1 MESEQL
7 TFVSADFRTFDRD
20 YNYTGTDILP
30 CHFSSFPSSERY
42 GDFQSFVTAC
52 DHWASMTS
60 SVFNKAFLPIPM
72 SLWYRFPW
80 RQGLPTPPGSVAD
93 LPRRGNVQLGP
104 ENSLKLQ
111 SIVSE
116 GQYFNNDATFPVP
129 DRYHQPILIRD
140 YVRTSTPWYAHLYV
154 PKPDPNL
161 YSTYEQYRDAVSR
174 WRKLAIGKGI
184 SPPPHPIE
192 MEKILKIIQC
202 EPSVTNL
209 NFEQHRKRSIDFA
222 KGMTPP
228 TNLELVEERLKSLSN
243 LSCRYEHPNDVIDF
257 VDEIAKKRVG
267 YCAKFREF
275 SDFQEMFEDHRYEL
289 LELLNSDSPMNMCRK
304 WAVLDGVGKLIKSGI
319 GLNPLFNDVH
329 KCFRIAQL
337 MNNFLVWPQ
346 KLFHDW
352 EVLNT
357 LKIDP
362 PLEVKRQ
369 LTQHFYRSLL
379 GVDYAMVADQF
390 CKDTGTDS
398 FTAMKM
404 RKKPLMDQIAG
415 LAYEMAGHVYE
426 FLAHVVETTT
436 LDDKIG
442 QEILNLMQLLFRY
455 VDNLSVLFEK
465 FRMVDF
471 LVTLAKANEKIM
483 SKLAMEILFSR
494 KSCAAFLPL
503 LVKAANDH
511 SRVMTWPNSMIQV
524 YMAFLMADPR
534 ISTPVEV
541 SIAVASK
548 LLQVATTMD
557 RDIFLDLFGSVC
569 FYTSRTR
576 NKNNELVSILLVS
589 CFSYLPAVRE
599 ERHRVIILTSIET
612 LIALPTSYTF
622 VSNYPELLKES
633 ITSILELTE
642 TEEQDVSIHSWRVL
656 WTIGVT
662 HSQVRS
668 TVFKE
673 TEVGV
678 KLKELFENPPEPL
691 WGDIL
696 DFVCSLWT
704 HPNSLWDVFRPDPVA
719 DELVPNRA
727 EAVARIMAMVL
738 AAPLYANKLN
748 SYLRN
753 EMTRVLELRQ
763 YRSTRRASR

>member
-1 MESEQL
+1 MESEPL
-7 TFVSADFRTFDRD
+7 TFVNPDFRTFDRD
-20 YNYTGTDILP
+20 YNYTGSDILP
-30 CHFSSFPSSERY
+30 CQFSSFPSSERY
-42 GDFQSFVTAC
+42 SDFQSFKKAC
-52 DHWASMTS
+52 DHWANVTS

-80 RQGLPTPPGSVAD
+80 RQELPTPPGSIAD
-93 LPRRGNVQLGP
+93 LPGKGNFQLGP

-116 GQYFNNDATFPVP
+116 GHYFNNDAAFPVP

-140 YVRTSTPWYAHLYV
+140 YVRTSTPWYANLYV
-154 PKPDPNL
+154 PQPDPNL
-161 YSTYEQYRDAVSR
+161 YSTYEEYRDAVTR

-184 SPPPHPIE
+184 SPPPHPTE
-192 MEKILKIIQC
+192 MEKILKIVQC
-202 EPSVTNL
+202 EPSVTQL
-209 NFEQHRKRSIDFA
+209 DFEQRRKRSIDFS
-222 KGMTPP
+222 KGMNPP
-228 TNLELVEERLKSLSN
+228 TNLDLIEERLKSLRN
-243 LSCRYEHPNDVIDF
+243 LPCRYEHTNSVIDF
-257 VDEIAKKRVG
+257 VDEIAKKRVE
-267 YCAKFREF
+267 YCARFREF
-275 SDFQEMFEDHRYEL
+275 SDFEEMFEDHRYEL
-289 LELLNSDSPMNMCRK
+289 LELLKGGAPMSLCRE
-304 WAVLDGVGKLIKSGI
+304 WTVLDGLGKLIKSGI
-319 GLNPLFNDVH
+319 GLNSLFNDVQM
-329 KCFRIAQL
+329 CFRIAQL
-337 MNNFLVWPQ
+337 MNDFLVWPQ

-352 EVLNT
+352 QVLNT

-390 CKDTGTDS
+390 CKDTGTDG

-404 RKKPLMDQIAG
+404 RRKPLMDQIAG

-426 FLAHVVETTT
+426 FLVHVVETTN

-471 LVTLAKANEKIM
+471 LVALAKANEKVM

-494 KSCAAFLPL
+494 RSCAAFLPL

-511 SRVMTWPNSMIQV
+511 SKVMTWPNSLIQV

-541 SIAVASK
+541 SIALASK

-557 RDIFLDLFGSVC
+557 RDIFFDVFESVC

-599 ERHRVIILTSIET
+599 ARHQVTILTAMET
-612 LIALPTSYTF
+612 LIGLPTSYTF

-633 ITSILELTE
+633 ITTILELTE
-642 TEEQDVSIHSWRVL
+642 TEEQKVSTHSWRVL
-656 WTIGVT
+656 WTIGLT
-662 HSQVRS
+662 HPQVRS
-668 TVFKE
+668 TIFKE
-673 TEVGV
+673 TGV
-678 KLKELFENPPEPL
+678 CAKLNELFQNPPEPL

-696 DFVCSLWT
+696 DFACSLSK
-704 HPNSLWDVFRPDPVA
+704 HPNSLLDVFRPDPVA

-727 EAVARIMAMVL
+727 DAVAGIMAMVL
-738 AAPLYANKLN
+738 DSPLYADKLN
-748 SYLRN
+748 SFLRN
-753 EMTRVLELRQ
+753 EMARVLELRQ
-763 YRSTRRASR
+763 YRSARRASR